1 MAKKKSE
8 VDSTSGNADP
18 KKTDERVTYWLN
30 EIDAAKQREKDFRKD
45 GDRIIEIYDGRKSD
59 VTPFN
64 ILYSNTETIAPT
76 LYSMTPRPVVQRRF
90 KDDDP
95 MGMAAAKA
103 GQRMLEFLLD
113 TNIDG
118 YETYSE
124 AMNASVLS
132 AVLPGRGVTSI
143 KYDYEEGQLAPA
155 ATAEPAEE
163 GAQPPPPDP
172 YKKTELVCPES
183 REWNRVYFGYAR
195 KWSKVPWVAYEEH
208 IDKEEAIRLCGKEVA
223 NQIEFT
229 VDEDS
234 DEEGARERTDDERNK
249 GERKTALVYK
259 IWDKRGGKKVRF
271 VSPQMRS
278 GFLKVLDDPLGLT
291 GFFDCPRPLT
301 FVQKVNDL
309 IPVALYILY
318 ENQAKELNRITL
330 RLNRMVEACKARGAY
345 DGTLGALLEKI
356 MDEDDNA
363 LVPTEDGT
371 LVSDKGLA
379 ASIWFMPLAEIIATL
394 EKLYQAR
401 EACKTVIYEIIGIAD
416 IMRGASKAS
425 ETLGA
430 QEIKNQWG
438 TLRIKPK
445 QAEVQR
451 YARDLLRM
459 MLEVAASKF
468 SEETWAKMTGLPFS
482 TTQQLQQAQ
491 MLMQAAQQQM
501 AMMPPPQPGQP
512 PPQPPPA
519 LQQAQAVLAAPKWPD
534 ILKMLQDD
542 LQRAYRIDIETN
554 STIEPE
560 AAEDQK
566 HIAELMAQLGQFLNG
581 IGGLV
586 EKGVMPFEVAQS
598 MMLAISRRHRFGQ
611 DIEEQI
617 KAMKAPPP
625 QDDGEAQKA
634 QQQMQQMQQQLA
646 EATQAKQAAEQ
657 KLASTQDQI
666 KMLEKGIA
674 LDQRERDLETREAL
688 FEIEKKAAQESL
700 QVRDKAGQES
710 LQNKEKVAHISDA
723 VAKREQSQAQAANKK
738 IDVGAQ
744 ALAKS
749 SMDMK
754 QVLDKMLQIV
764 EAQGQQ
770 TQEMVKALISAVT
783 APRTRTAER
792 GPDGRISMVREQVE
806 NGQERA

>member
-1 MAKKKSE
+1 M
-8 VDSTSGNADP
+8 
-18 KKTDERVTYWLN
+18 
-30 EIDAAKQREKDFRKD
+30 
-45 GDRIIEIYDGRKSD
+45 
-59 VTPFN
+59 
-64 ILYSNTETIAPT
+64 
-76 LYSMTPRPVVQRRF
+76 
-90 KDDDP
+90 
-95 MGMAAAKA
+95 
-103 GQRMLEFLLD
+103 
-113 TNIDG
+113 
-118 YETYSE
+118 
-124 AMNASVLS
+124 
-132 AVLPGRGVTSI
+132 
-143 KYDYEEGQLAPA
+143 
-155 ATAEPAEE
+155 
-163 GAQPPPPDP
+163 
-172 YKKTELVCPES
+172 
-183 REWNRVYFGYAR
+183 
-195 KWSKVPWVAYEEH
+195 
-208 IDKEEAIRLCGKEVA
+208 
-223 NQIEFT
+223 
-229 VDEDS
+229 
-234 DEEGARERTDDERNK
+234 
-249 GERKTALVYK
+249 
-259 IWDKRGGKKVRF
+259 
-271 VSPQMRS
+271 
-278 GFLKVLDDPLGLT
+278 
-291 GFFDCPRPLT
+291 
-301 FVQKVNDL
+301 
-309 IPVALYILY
+309 
-318 ENQAKELNRITL
+318 
-330 RLNRMVEACKARGAY
+330 
-345 DGTLGALLEKI
+345 
-356 MDEDDNA
+356 
-363 LVPTEDGT
+363 
-371 LVSDKGLA
+371 
-379 ASIWFMPLAEIIATL
+379 
-394 EKLYQAR
+394 
-401 EACKTVIYEIIGIAD
+401 
-416 IMRGASKAS
+416 
-425 ETLGA
+425 
-430 QEIKNQWG
+430 
-438 TLRIKPK
+438 
-445 QAEVQR
+445 QR